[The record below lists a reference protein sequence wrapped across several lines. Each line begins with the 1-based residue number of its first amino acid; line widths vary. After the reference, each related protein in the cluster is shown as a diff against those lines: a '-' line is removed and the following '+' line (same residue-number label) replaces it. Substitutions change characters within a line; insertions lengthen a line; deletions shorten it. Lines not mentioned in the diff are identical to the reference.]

1 MPRRPSPLTRQG
13 RVNRRGCFALLLVI
27 LLVLIALAAI
37 GFNADPINE
46 IEEENEDNNC
56 IASHIRLSGMEGPDK
71 KVDVLRVIELG
82 GRDNDHR
89 P

>member
-1 MPRRPSPLTRQG
+1 MPGRRLPLTRQG

-46 IEEENEDNNC
+46 ID
-56 IASHIRLSGMEGPDK
+56 IKIPTWGHTSR
-71 KVDVLRVIELG
+71 
-82 GRDNDHR
+82 
-89 P
+89 

>member
-1 MPRRPSPLTRQG
+1 MPGRRLPLTRQG

-46 IEEENEDNNC
+46 IDIKIPTWGSEN
-56 IASHIRLSGMEGPDK
+56 L
-71 KVDVLRVIELG
+71 
-82 GRDNDHR
+82 
-89 P
+89 

>member
-1 MPRRPSPLTRQG
+1 MPGRRLPLTRQG

-46 IEEENEDNNC
+46 ID
-56 IASHIRLSGMEGPDK
+56 IKIPTW
-71 KVDVLRVIELG
+71 
-82 GRDNDHR
+82 GRTSR
-89 P
+89 